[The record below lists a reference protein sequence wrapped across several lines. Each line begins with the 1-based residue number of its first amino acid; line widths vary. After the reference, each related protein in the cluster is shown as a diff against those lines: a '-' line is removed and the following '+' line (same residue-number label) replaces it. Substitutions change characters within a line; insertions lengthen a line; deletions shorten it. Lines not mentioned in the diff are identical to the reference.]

1 VLSVPL
7 RRLAHHPGHP
17 ARSVLFCDRG
27 AVQECMSTA
36 LLKRSLQDLEFP
48 VGQGCLWSNIKP
60 GPAFSPGIGG
70 AAASAPYAAAA
81 WVRCRVFE
89 EAGVVDSVRSTAG
102 PKNGQIPL
110 SDCWQ
115 KSYSQV
121 MRGAPGRIRTCAPAS
136 GGRVSPSTVV
146 SLAL

>member
-70 AAASAPYAAAA
+70 ARA
-81 WVRCRVFE
+81 VRGCGLGQVQSIE

>member
-1 VLSVPL
+1 MHEY
-7 RRLAHHPGHP
+7 R
-17 ARSVLFCDRG
+17 
-27 AVQECMSTA
+27 
-36 LLKRSLQDLEFP
+36 LLKRSLQNLEFP
-48 VGQGCLWSNIKP
+48 VGQAAYGATSSSDLRFL
-60 GPAFSPGIGG
+60 PASE
-70 AAASAPYAAAA
+70 AQRLSAPYAAAA

-121 MRGAPGRIRTCAPAS
+121 MRGAPDRIRTCAPAS